1 MSAPADL
8 TAQLQAAHAGDA
20 AAAEAV
26 WPLIYPE
33 LRRIA
38 HARLRGTP
46 VLTLS
51 TEELLH
57 EGFLRLAQPG
67 GPVLHDRR
75 HFYALAS
82 KVMRHLVI
90 DHLRQRQALRHGA
103 DWQPLAWDTAC
114 VDAATRPA
122 DDARLLALDDA
133 LQSLQQLEPG
143 LAAVVEL
150 RFFGGYTEAQAA
162 QALGL
167 SERTLRRQWT
177 RARAFLRLQL
187 DG

>member
-8 TAQLQAAHAGDA
+8 TALLQAAHAGDA

-26 WPLIYPE
+26 WPVIYPE

-38 HARLRGTP
+38 HARLRGGSH
-46 VLTLS
+46 TLA

-57 EGFLRLAQPG
+57 EGYLRLCQPG
-67 GPVLHDRR
+67 MAPLHSRQ

-90 DHLRQRQALRHGA
+90 DHLRHRQAARRGG
-103 DWQPLAWDTAC
+103 DQPALSWDTAC
-114 VDAATRPA
+114 VEAAQPA
-122 DDARLLALDDA
+122 DETRLLALDDA
-133 LQSLQQLEPG
+133 LQSLQRLEPE
-143 LAAVVEL
+143 LAALVEL
-150 RFFGGYTEAQAA
+150 RFFGGYTEPEVAT
-162 QALGL
+162 ALGL
-167 SERTLRRQWT
+167 SERTLRRHWSK
-177 RARAFLRLQL
+177 ARAFLLLHL